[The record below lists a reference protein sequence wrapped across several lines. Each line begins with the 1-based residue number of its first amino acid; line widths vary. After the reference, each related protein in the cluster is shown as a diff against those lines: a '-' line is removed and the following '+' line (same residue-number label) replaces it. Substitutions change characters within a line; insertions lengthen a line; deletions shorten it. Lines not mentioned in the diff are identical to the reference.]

1 MPLGRITPNPK
12 SKVKPLVSS
21 PSSADPSSPPAAAS
35 APRNHKGANTRK
47 KIASSSNDAK
57 PPKQGKPEEKSS
69 SSKPK
74 KKKKKKSKSKS
85 KSNALNSEEDK
96 KPTEPV
102 RKLHKPEGQVTLTEE
117 ERKEEIQQVLTG
129 DDPNVPR
136 NACKYSYK
144 DQCFKPDPPGQGDH
158 MAVHFIDEGSSLH
171 VESKEY
177 RIQKDQEE
185 LKAEA
190 RRTRNMA
197 DSGGSKTGSGQGD
210 DGKDSGASDSDGKED
225 QDGIGETK
233 TSTDTTTTTTIVDDG
248 KNQFNYSERA
258 TQTFNNPTRS
268 REVNTEP
275 PPVMQYSA
283 NVSQWQIYDAYVN
296 DALVGRMGSSSS
308 GSSSAGDG
316 DKDDKNSFEDR
327 LSVILDDKSGDDDG
341 GDIGGSNNAS
351 GNGGDQPSP
360 ADAMHGEGMAR
371 LLKMTE
377 RCMNH
382 NSQDDIFEDFKYW
395 EDASDAHRQN
405 EGTLLPLWKFCTDQT
420 KRKQGTSV
428 CWNPRYPDLFAVG
441 YGSFDFSKQSTGLIC
456 LFTLKNTSFPEYTF
470 RTEAGVMCLDFHPT
484 YPSLL
489 AVGCYDGSV
498 MVFDLANKRS
508 TKPIY
513 SSSVRTGRHTDPV
526 WQIHWQIEEDYGKD
540 CTFYSVSSDGR
551 VAKWNMS
558 KNELKMEP
566 VMTLKLVTN
575 DMTNNG
581 AGGDRNNDEGQDD
594 DEDADLLMAGLHY
607 TLPDEV
613 LAGSSA
619 LSGLASGSCFD
630 FNPKQDHLFI
640 VGTEEG
646 GVYKCS
652 KAYSGQ
658 YLETY
663 VGHHMAVYAARWNP
677 FHERLF
683 LTCSADWTVK
693 LWDHEQSRP
702 ILSFDLGNAV
712 GDVCW
717 APYSSTVFAAITNDG
732 KVHVFDLAENKHES
746 LCSQLIT
753 KKASLS
759 SIKFNSKDPILI
771 VADDRGIAHS
781 IKPSPNLRKSRA
793 PPEGKDVDDM
803 EWQRARLETL
813 LSTRRRN
820 S

>member
-1 MPLGRITPNPK
+1 MPLGRVTPNK
-12 SKVKPLVSS
+12 SKVKPLS
-21 PSSADPSSPPAAAS
+21 AAAS
-35 APRNHKGANTRK
+35 SASG
-47 KIASSSNDAK
+47 ASSPATAAASK
-57 PPKQGKPEEKSS
+57 SPKAPLSSTNKRQALGTQGGGGATGKPKPKGGAK
-69 SSKPK
+69 SKPK
-74 KKKKKKSKSKS
+74 KKKKKKSKSK
-85 KSNALNSEEDK
+85 KSESLNDDDNK

-102 RKLHKPEGQVTLTEE
+102 RKLTKPEGQVELTEGE
-117 ERKEEIQQVLTG
+117 HKEQIQQVLTG
-129 DDPNVPR
+129 DDPNLPR
-136 NACKYSYK
+136 NVCKYSYK
-144 DQCFKPDPPGQGDH
+144 DRCFKLDPAGQSDH
-158 MAVHFIDEGSSLH
+158 TAVHYADEGSSLH

-177 RIQKDQEE
+177 RLQKELEDQ
-185 LKAEA
+185 KAEA
-190 RRTRNMA
+190 RKKKQM
-197 DSGGSKTGSGQGD
+197 G
-210 DGKDSGASDSDGKED
+210 DGKDDGVA
-225 QDGIGETK
+225 DGQGTVNDDPNGDGETK
-233 TSTDTTTTTTIVDDG
+233 TSNDTATATATATTFIDDG

-275 PPVMQYSA
+275 PPVTQYSA

-296 DALVGRMGSSSS
+296 DALVGRMGTSSSKGGG
-308 GSSSAGDG
+308 GSGDG
-316 DKDDKNSFEDR
+316 EEKNSFEDR
-327 LSVILDDKSGDDDG
+327 LSVILDDKSGEDNVGAGDG
-341 GDIGGSNNAS
+341 S
-351 GNGGDQPSP
+351 GTGDQPSQ
-360 ADAMHGEGMAR
+360 DAMHGEGMAR

-395 EDASDAHRQN
+395 EDKSDDYRQG
-405 EGTLLPLWKFCTDQT
+405 EGSVLPLWKFCTDQT

-428 CWNPRYPDLFAVG
+428 CWNPRYPDLFAIG

-456 LFTLKNTSFPEYTF
+456 LFTLKNTAYPEYTF
-470 RTEAGVMCLDFHPT
+470 RTEAGVMCLDFHPQ

-498 MVFDLANKRS
+498 MVFDVTNKRS
-508 TKPIY
+508 NKPIY

-526 WQIHWQIEEDYGKD
+526 WQIHWQIEEDFGKE

-566 VMTLKLVTN
+566 VMTLKLCTTN
-575 DMTNNG
+575 MGNLHNNSTTGDRTNG
-581 AGGDRNNDEGQDD
+581 KDGDGGDGSD
-594 DEDADLLMAGLHY
+594 LMAGLHHM
-607 TLPDEV
+607 LPDEV

-646 GVYKCS
+646 GVHKCS

-663 VGHHMAVYAARWNP
+663 VGHHMGVYAARWNP

-693 LWDHEQSRP
+693 LWDHEQSHP

-717 APYSSTVFAAITNDG
+717 APYSSTVFAAISNDG
-732 KVHVFDLAENKHES
+732 KVHVFDLAENKHEA
-746 LCSQLIT
+746 LCAQMIT

-759 SIKFNSKDPILI
+759 SVQFNSKDPVL
-771 VADDRGIAHS
+771 VVTDDRGIAHLL
-781 IKPSPNLRKSRA
+781 KPSPNLRKPRT

-813 LSTRRRN
+813 LSTRRRKP
-820 S
+820 

>member
-1 MPLGRITPNPK
+1 MPLGRITPNP
-12 SKVKPLVSS
+12 LTAAA
-21 PSSADPSSPPAAAS
+21 ADPSSPVAAAAAAAS
-35 APRNHKGANTRK
+35 RSPKGALSPTK
-47 KIASSSNDAK
+47 KKAATGSNSAK
-57 PPKQGKPEEKSS
+57 SKQQPTVAKGKT
-69 SSKPK
+69 K
-74 KKKKKKSKSKS
+74 KKKAKSKKSES
-85 KSNALNSEEDK
+85 LNEDDN

-102 RKLHKPEGQVTLTEE
+102 RKLLKPEGQVDLTEE

-144 DQCFKPDPPGQGDH
+144 DRCFKLDPPGQSDH
-158 MAVHFIDEGSSLH
+158 MAVHYVDEGSSLH
-171 VESKEY
+171 VESKEF
-177 RIQKDQEE
+177 RVQKDQEE
-185 LKAEA
+185 QKAEA
-190 RRTRNMA
+190 RKTRHMA
-197 DSGGSKTGSGQGD
+197 DNVGSDSGS
-210 DGKDSGASDSDGKED
+210 DGKDGGSATPDGN
-225 QDGIGETK
+225 ET
-233 TSTDTTTTTTIVDDG
+233 TSIDDG

-258 TQTFNNPTRS
+258 TQTFNNPTRC

-275 PPVMQYSA
+275 PPVTQYSA

-296 DALVGRMGSSSS
+296 DALVGRMESSSS
-308 GSSSAGDG
+308 SRSGSGIDGGDG
-316 DKDDKNSFEDR
+316 DDKNTFENR
-327 LSVILDDKSGDDDG
+327 LSVILGDKGGEEDVGAGAGD
-341 GDIGGSNNAS
+341 AS
-351 GNGGDQPSP
+351 GTGDQTSQ
-360 ADAMHGEGMAR
+360 DALHGEGMAR
-371 LLKMTE
+371 LLKITE

-395 EDASDAHRQN
+395 EDGSDEYRQN
-405 EGTLLPLWKFCTDQT
+405 EGSLLPLWKFCTDQT

-456 LFTLKNTSFPEYTF
+456 LFTLKNTSYPECTF
-470 RTEAGVMCLDFHPT
+470 RTEAGVMCLDFHPH

-498 MVFDLANKRS
+498 MVFDVANKRS
-508 TKPIY
+508 SRPLY

-526 WQIHWQIEEDYGKD
+526 WQIHWQTEEDYGKD

-566 VMTLKLVTN
+566 VMTLKLTTTN
-575 DMTNNG
+575 MGNNG
-581 AGGDRNNDEGQDD
+581 DRSDCKDQN
-594 DEDADLLMAGLHY
+594 DEDADLMAGLHHM
-607 TLPDEV
+607 LSDQV
-613 LAGSSA
+613 LLAGSSA

-630 FNPKQDHLFI
+630 FNPKLDHLFI

-646 GVYKCS
+646 AVHKCS

-658 YLETY
+658 YLESY

-693 LWDHEQSRP
+693 LWDHEQSHP

-717 APYSSTVFAAITNDG
+717 APYSSTVFAAISNDG
-732 KVHVFDLAENKHES
+732 KVHVFDLAENKHEA
-746 LCSQLIT
+746 LCAQLIT

-759 SIKFNSKDPILI
+759 SIKFNSRDPVLI
-771 VADDRGIAHS
+771 VTDDRGIAHS
-781 IKPSPNLRKSRA
+781 LKPSPNLRKPRA
-793 PPEGKDVDDM
+793 PPEGKDVDEM

-813 LSTRRRN
+813 LSTRRRKP
-820 S
+820 

>member
-12 SKVKPLVSS
+12 SGKVKPLVSS
-21 PSSADPSSPPAAAS
+21 DPSSPAAAAANAAANAPAALS
-35 APRNHKGANTRK
+35 TNTKK
-47 KIASSSNDAK
+47 KIASSSAK
-57 PPKQGKPEEKSS
+57 PKQGKPEAKSS
-69 SSKPK
+69 SSKPR
-74 KKKKKKSKSKS
+74 KKKKKSKSK
-85 KSNALNSEEDK
+85 KSDALNSEDDN

-102 RKLHKPEGQVTLTEE
+102 RKLLKPEGQVNLTEE

-144 DQCFKPDPPGQGDH
+144 DGCFKPDPPGQSDH
-158 MAVHFIDEGSSLH
+158 VAVHFFDEGSSLH

-185 LKAEA
+185 QKAEA
-190 RRTRNMA
+190 RRTRHMA
-197 DSGGSKTGSGQGD
+197 DNGGSSTGSGNGD
-210 DGKDSGASDSDGKED
+210 DGKDSGASDSDGQED
-225 QDGIGETK
+225 QDGNGETK
-233 TSTDTTTTTTIVDDG
+233 TSTTTSNTFVEDG

-275 PPVMQYSA
+275 PPVTQYSA

-296 DALVGRMGSSSS
+296 DALVGRMGSSNGGASS
-308 GSSSAGDG
+308 GTGSGDQE
-316 DKDDKNSFEDR
+316 DKNSFEDR

-341 GDIGGSNNAS
+341 GGVGGNNSS
-351 GNGGDQPSP
+351 GSGGDQPSQ
-360 ADAMHGEGMAR
+360 DAMHGEGMAR

-395 EDASDAHRQN
+395 EDESDAYRQN
-405 EGTLLPLWKFCTDQT
+405 EGSLLPLWKFCTDQS

-508 TKPIY
+508 NRPIY
-513 SSSVRTGRHTDPV
+513 SSSVRTGRHNDPV
-526 WQIHWQIEEDYGKD
+526 WQIHWQIEVDYGKD

-566 VMTLKLVTN
+566 VMTLKLVTTN
-575 DMTNNG
+575 MGNNG
-581 AGGDRNNDEGQDD
+581 AGGDRSNEERQDEDG
-594 DEDADLLMAGLHY
+594 DADLLVAGLHY

-732 KVHVFDLAENKHES
+732 KVHVFDLAENKHEA

-759 SIKFNSKDPILI
+759 SIKFNSNDPVLI

-781 IKPSPNLRKSRA
+781 IKPSPNLRKPRA